1 MSAKINFISILSN
14 NNEVRIDEAPIG
26 TPAFFTDLNLDQI
39 IGAVTAGHEANQ
51 LLPIFSTPLRTS
63 DAIRYRQE
71 VFRDLEDETLVES
84 IGTFVGR
91 MSEHRRCMGLWERA
105 SQRQHAAGWFLEAVK
120 IYCHAVSTLRDD
132 LQRRQIASRGLTAFR
147 LYLGEYEASHTF
159 TKLREDTE
167 RTAAALARAKYCL
180 LIRDN
185 SITVRR
191 YEGEEDYAAEV
202 EAVFARFKQGA
213 AKDYRVAIPDRLEM
227 NHVEEKIL
235 SLIARLYPDE
245 FTLLDDYCLRNRN
258 YLDRTLDD
266 FTREVQFYLA
276 YLRYLLPLKRAGR
289 QFCYPRVDPQ
299 NKEVFNYEG
308 FDLALAHKLLAENT
322 PLVCNDFQLRD
333 PERIIVVTGPNQ
345 GGKTTFARTFG
356 QLHYLAALGCPVP
369 GREAQLLLCD
379 RIFTHFEKQENINDL
394 RGKLQDDLIRIRQ
407 ILAEATAA
415 SIIIL
420 NEIFTSTTL
429 QDALFLGRQILGK
442 ISRKDLLCICVTFLD
457 ELSAFDE
464 KTVSMASTV
473 DPENPTRR
481 TYRVIRKAADGLSY
495 ALSLA
500 EKHGLTYDG
509 LKERLRP

>member
-213 AKDYRVAIPDRLEM
+213 E
-227 NHVEEKIL
+227 
-235 SLIARLYPDE
+235 
-245 FTLLDDYCLRNRN
+245 
-258 YLDRTLDD
+258 
-266 FTREVQFYLA
+266 A
-276 YLRYLLPLKRAGR
+276 Y
-289 QFCYPRVDPQ
+289 V
-299 NKEVFNYEG
+299 
-308 FDLALAHKLLAENT
+308 
-322 PLVCNDFQLRD
+322 LRD
-333 PERIIVVTGPNQ
+333 SLNITQSDDIYLYQTVTRTKIQSSSGGGGGGFSTGSRGGTSYGGR
-345 GGKTTFARTFG
+345 GGKF
-356 QLHYLAALGCPVP
+356 
-369 GREAQLLLCD
+369 
-379 RIFTHFEKQENINDL
+379 
-394 RGKLQDDLIRIRQ
+394 
-407 ILAEATAA
+407 
-415 SIIIL
+415 
-420 NEIFTSTTL
+420 
-429 QDALFLGRQILGK
+429 
-442 ISRKDLLCICVTFLD
+442 
-457 ELSAFDE
+457 
-464 KTVSMASTV
+464 
-473 DPENPTRR
+473 
-481 TYRVIRKAADGLSY
+481 
-495 ALSLA
+495 
-500 EKHGLTYDG
+500 
-509 LKERLRP
+509 